1 MRNIFISLLLICGS
15 LCSIVQAQK
24 VTYQS
29 NKHYTESED
38 NYDKKLHI
46 DSLDVVILGNS
57 LTEKAVD
64 CNVLLRAK
72 RVRNRGISGDD
83 AMGMI
88 NRLQQI
94 TPGKPKA
101 IFLMVGIND
110 LSHDLT
116 PTQVYDLCVKVITKI
131 TRDTPQTKLYVQS
144 LLPIYEASGRWKTLE
159 GKTNDIPRINELL
172 KTYCEKNNISYIN
185 LFDKFIRHGTN
196 ELRKELTSDGLHLSS
211 FGYKIWSFELRKYF
225 K

>member
-1 MRNIFISLLLICGS
+1 MRNIFILLLLICES

-29 NKHYTESED
+29 TKHYRERV
-38 NYDKKLHI
+38 DKFAQMRPI
-46 DSLDVVILGNS
+46 DSLDVVMLGNS
-57 LTEKAVD
+57 LTEMAGD
-64 CNVLLRAK
+64 WNVLLRAK

-172 KTYCEKNNISYIN
+172 KTYCEKNKISYIN

-196 ELRKELTSDGLHLSS
+196 GLRKELTSDGLHLSS
-211 FGYKIWSFELRKYF
+211 FGYKIWSFELRKDF